1 MDVIMAIR
9 TTGGEVKRSL
19 SRAGAAAMIAW
30 AASATPAAHAQAY
43 PVKPIRIIVPVA
55 AGGNLDI
62 VARAV
67 GATPWTPFLRLCVA
81 MIVHVQARD
90 DYKTSIDVQLL
101 HRRLTEGRRRLRVAA
116 LCYADLYESPEIG
129 RAHV

>member
-62 VARAV
+62 VARAIAAPMSETFGQQVIVEARPGASSLV
-67 GATPWTPFLRLCVA
+67 GTATHC
-81 MIVHVQARD
+81 
-90 DYKTSIDVQLL
+90 
-101 HRRLTEGRRRLRVAA
+101 
-116 LCYADLYESPEIG
+116 
-129 RAHV
+129 